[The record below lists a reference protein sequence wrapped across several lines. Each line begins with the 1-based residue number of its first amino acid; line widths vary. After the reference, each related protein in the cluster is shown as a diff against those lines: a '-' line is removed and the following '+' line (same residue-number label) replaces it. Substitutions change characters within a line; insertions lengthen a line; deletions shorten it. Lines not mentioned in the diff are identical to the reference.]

1 MKIKE
6 MSVVKAVTS
15 GHRGPCP
22 SRQGGLWTPT
32 PGLTQLYSP
41 DFSIS
46 HSSTSYP
53 IHLAAD
59 GVVTR
64 DTMVNKQ
71 VISFYNL
78 DFTWIFKDLKQ
89 LAKSTLVQKDK
100 VSICGTSGSREGWTE
115 KSK

>member
-1 MKIKE
+1 
-6 MSVVKAVTS
+6 
-15 GHRGPCP
+15 
-22 SRQGGLWTPT
+22 
-32 PGLTQLYSP
+32 
-41 DFSIS
+41 
-46 HSSTSYP
+46 
-53 IHLAAD
+53 
-59 GVVTR
+59 
-64 DTMVNKQ
+64 MVNKQ